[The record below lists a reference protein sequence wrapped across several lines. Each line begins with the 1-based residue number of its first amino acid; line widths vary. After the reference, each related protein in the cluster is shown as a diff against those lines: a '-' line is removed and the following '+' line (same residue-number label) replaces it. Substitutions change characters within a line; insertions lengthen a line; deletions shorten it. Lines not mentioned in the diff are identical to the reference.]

1 MIHTELSVNLD
12 IAMVCRGRID
22 LHFWT
27 GHHWCSIPV
36 APGLMQTTGT
46 DLEHHWPRFFI
57 GSWKLG
63 TNCAPDQ
70 VIFSKFTDFFC
81 YFSFMWVENHLI
93 IVFPPHTGCFQCR
106 LCDSNLSHKLRFIG
120 VQQFVG
126 KLLFFLGNVNF
137 ELSGRCSLI
146 MYFHVALQ
154 VSQPV
159 KPFATRVTREGPLLK
174 EHRG

>member
-36 APGLMQTTGT
+36 APSLMQTTGT
-46 DLEHHWPRFFI
+46 DLEHHWPRFYRQLEI
-57 GSWKLG
+57 GNKLRPWSG
-63 TNCAPDQ
+63 NFLQ
-70 VIFSKFTDFFC
+70 IHRFFC

-146 MYFHVALQ
+146 M
-154 VSQPV
+154 
-159 KPFATRVTREGPLLK
+159 
-174 EHRG
+174 